1 MMVDLKNCRI
11 LVTPTTFGKENP
23 DIRSYLERQVK
34 EVIYN
39 TLGRPYTSEE
49 LRALITDVDGYI
61 AGLDL
66 IDRSVFDKANKLRVI
81 SRYGVGCDNVDL
93 EIAKEMGIIVTNTP
107 GANAVSVA
115 ELTIG
120 LLLSLARMIP
130 SAVYATKAG
139 EWPRLSGVTLK
150 GKVIGLLGFGSI
162 GKQVAQRLGG
172 FECTILAY
180 DPVPDNEFAEAHS
193 VKFVSREEV
202 VSESDFLSL
211 HLPLLP
217 ETHGMINADVL
228 ENMKQGSF
236 LINTARGE
244 LVDEEAL
251 YKALQSG
258 KLHGAALD
266 VFCNQPPAKEH
277 PLLTLP
283 QVLATPH
290 MGSHTDDAMNAMGWF
305 ALRDCL
311 AVLRGEEPVYRVV

>member
-1 MMVDLKNCRI
+1 MVDLENCRI

-23 DIRSYLERQVK
+23 EIRSSLEHQVN

-49 LRALITDVDGYI
+49 LRTLITDVDGLI

-66 IDRSVFDKANKLRVI
+66 IDRSVFNHANKLRVI
-81 SRYGVGCDNVDL
+81 SRYGVGCDNVEL
-93 EIAKEMGIIVTNTP
+93 EIAKERGIVITNTP

-120 LLLSLARMIP
+120 LFLSLARMIP

-162 GKQVAQRLGG
+162 GKQVAQRLVG

-180 DPVPDNEFAEAHS
+180 DPVPDIEFAEAHG
-193 VKFVSREEV
+193 VKFVSREDV
-202 VSESDFLSL
+202 VTESDFLSL

-217 ETHGMINADVL
+217 ETHGMIDADVL
-228 ENMKQGSF
+228 EQMKQGSF

-251 YKALQSG
+251 QNAIQSG

-266 VFCNQPPAKEH
+266 VFCNQPPTKEH
-277 PLLTLP
+277 PLLKLP
-283 QVLATPH
+283 QVIATPH
-290 MGSHTDDAMNAMGWF
+290 MGSHTDDAMNAMGWL

-311 AVLRGEEPVYRVV
+311 AVLQGEEPVFRVV

>member
-1 MMVDLKNCRI
+1 M
-11 LVTPTTFGKENP
+11 
-23 DIRSYLERQVK
+23 
-34 EVIYN
+34 
-39 TLGRPYTSEE
+39 
-49 LRALITDVDGYI
+49 
-61 AGLDL
+61 
-66 IDRSVFDKANKLRVI
+66 
-81 SRYGVGCDNVDL
+81 GV
-93 EIAKEMGIIVTNTP
+93 IVTNTP

-130 SAVYATKAG
+130 TAVSATKAG

-150 GKVIGLLGFGSI
+150 GKVIGLLGFGSV
-162 GKQVAQRLGG
+162 GKQVAHKLVG
-172 FECTILAY
+172 FECTILAC
-180 DPVPDNEFAEAHS
+180 DPVPDIAFAEAHG

-202 VSESDFLSL
+202 VRESDFLTL

-217 ETHGMINADVL
+217 ETHRMIDADVL
-228 ENMKQGSF
+228 EQMKQGSF

-251 YKALQSG
+251 QKALQSG

-266 VFCNQPPAKEH
+266 VFCNQPPVKEH

-283 QVLATPH
+283 QVIATPH
-290 MGSHTDDAMNAMGWF
+290 MGSHTDDAMNAMGWL

>member
-23 DIRSYLERQVK
+23 EIRSTLEEQVK
-34 EVIYN
+34 EAIYN
-39 TLGRPYTSEE
+39 NLGRPYASEE
-49 LRALITDVDGYI
+49 LMPLIIDVDGYI
-61 AGLDL
+61 AGLEK
-66 IDRSVFDKANKLRVI
+66 IDRSIFDQANKLRVI

-93 EIAKEMGIIVTNTP
+93 EIAREMGIVVTNTP

-130 SAVYATKAG
+130 SAVSSTKAG
-139 EWPRLSGVTLK
+139 EWPRSSGVTLK
-150 GKVIGLLGFGSI
+150 GKVVGLLGFGSI
-162 GKQVAQRLGG
+162 GKQVAQRLVG
-172 FECTILAY
+172 FECTIFAF
-180 DPVPDNEFAEAHS
+180 DPVPDLAFAEAHG

-202 VSESDFLSL
+202 VREADFLSL

-217 ETHGMINADVL
+217 ETHEMINDETL
-228 ENMKQGSF
+228 NNMKQGSF

-251 YKALQSG
+251 QNALQSG

-266 VFCNQPPAKEH
+266 VFSYQPPTEEH
-277 PLLTLP
+277 PLLKLP
-283 QVLATPH
+283 QVIATPH
-290 MGSHTDDAMNAMGWF
+290 MGSHTDDAMNAMGWLV
-305 ALRDCL
+305 LRDCL